1 MASVKVKFRSS
12 AVDGNVGAV
21 YYQIIH
27 DRKVRRLPTDYR
39 IYPSEWSD
47 SKFDGSYDHEVGA
60 ISRSHFNQGKYQS

>member
-27 DRKVRRLPTDYR
+27 DRKVRRLPTDISLGMER
-39 IYPSEWSD
+39 QQ
-47 SKFDGSYDHEVGA
+47 FDGSYDHEVGA